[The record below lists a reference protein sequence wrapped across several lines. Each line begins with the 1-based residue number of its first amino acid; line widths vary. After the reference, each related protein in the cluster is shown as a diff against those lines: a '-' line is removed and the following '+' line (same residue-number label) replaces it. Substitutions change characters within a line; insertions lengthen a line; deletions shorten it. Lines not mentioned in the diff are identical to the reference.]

1 MKITR
6 PPNLQYINITR
17 LPRLTPPC
25 SPGVHYHFIFPSHH
39 LPLHLLE
46 KDRPPSGKKDSPK
59 MILKWSDRPI
69 VHGSSHRFTQRHL
82 LEFFIVLMQ
91 AQTIIII
98 LSGRS
103 AESTQS
109 SWSTQRA
116 SRLSNRADLSAVS
129 CLISLSRAVV
139 SCLKFQSYLLFVC
152 MIVLW

>member
-1 MKITR
+1 MKITK

-17 LPRLTPPC
+17 LPRLTSPC
-25 SPGVHYHFIFPSHH
+25 SPGVHYHFVFPSHH
-39 LPLHLLE
+39 LLYPFLIDPQVE
-46 KDRPPSGKKDSPK
+46 KKYSPK
-59 MILKWSDRPI
+59 MILKWSDGPI

-82 LEFFIVLMQ
+82 LLLLLLEFFIVLMQ
-91 AQTIIII
+91 AQTMIII

-116 SRLSNRADLSAVS
+116 SRLSNTADLSAVS

-139 SCLKFQSYLLFVC
+139 SFLSSKAICYLFV
-152 MIVLW
+152 W